1 MVIAGAGLLVGIL
14 DISDAFIF
22 YGLHGVSP
30 LRILQGIASGLL
42 GRAAFTQGRRSALL
56 GVVLHFFIA
65 FTAAT
70 VYLLASRGLP
80 LSRHP
85 LLYGTLY
92 GLAVYVVMN
101 YIVLPLSHVVPKPH
115 FSPVLFVNGVA
126 ALIFCVGIPVAFIAR
141 RYIPQQF
148 P

>member
-1 MVIAGAGLLVGIL
+1 MVLAGAGLLVGVL

-22 YGLHGVSP
+22 YGLHGVP
-30 LRILQGIASGLL
+30 PIRILQGIASGLL
-42 GRAAFTQGRRSALL
+42 GRAAFTQGSRSALL

-70 VYLLASRGLP
+70 VYLLASRRLP
-80 LSRHP
+80 LSRRP

-92 GLAVYVVMN
+92 GVAVYVVMN
-101 YIVLPLSHVVPKPH
+101 YIVLPLSNVVPKPH
-115 FSPVLFVNGVA
+115 FSPVPFVNGVA

-141 RYIPQQF
+141 RYIPQRF
-148 P
+148 S